1 RILASGEAAI
11 LASGEAAILASG
23 EAAILASGEAAD
35 VPATGEN
42 APMASEKPSV
52 DLSRVAWLITVAA
65 LLVTDLILLVKG
77 YYGYFGATLAV
88 AISAAINL
96 F

>member
-1 RILASGEAAI
+1 MKR
-11 LASGEAAILASG
+11 
-23 EAAILASGEAAD
+23 
-35 VPATGEN
+35 EN
-42 APMASEKPSV
+42 HSV
-52 DLSRVAWLITVAA
+52 DLPRVGWLITVLVLA
-65 LLVTDLILLVKG
+65 VTDLILFAKG

>member
-1 RILASGEAAI
+1 VE
-11 LASGEAAILASG
+11 
-23 EAAILASGEAAD
+23 
-35 VPATGEN
+35 
-42 APMASEKPSV
+42 SERHSV
-52 DLSRVAWLITVAA
+52 DLSRLGWLITVLVLA
-65 LLVTDLILLVKG
+65 VTDLILFVKG

>member
-1 RILASGEAAI
+1 MTSNVPEHVTSNVPESSPQRILASAEGPN
-11 LASGEAAILASG
+11 
-23 EAAILASGEAAD
+23 
-35 VPATGEN
+35 VPAGGEN
-42 APMASEKPSV
+42 QPMESERQRV
-52 DLSRVAWLITVAA
+52 DLSRLGWLITVLVLA
-65 LLVTDLILLVKG
+65 VTDLILFVKG

>member
-1 RILASGEAAI
+1 VPEPRPTDPIQPPENSPQRILARAEGPN
-11 LASGEAAILASG
+11 
-23 EAAILASGEAAD
+23 
-35 VPATGEN
+35 VPAGGEN
-42 APMASEKPSV
+42 SSVDSERHSV
-52 DLSRVAWLITVAA
+52 DLSRLAWLITVLVLA
-65 LLVTDLILLVKG
+65 VTDLILFVKG

>member
-1 RILASGEAAI
+1 VTPKVPPENSRQRILARAEGPN
-11 LASGEAAILASG
+11 
-23 EAAILASGEAAD
+23 
-35 VPATGEN
+35 VPAAGEN
-42 APMASEKPSV
+42 EPMESERHSV
-52 DLSRVAWLITVAA
+52 DLSRLSWLITVLVLA
-65 LLVTDLILLVKG
+65 VTDLVLFVKG